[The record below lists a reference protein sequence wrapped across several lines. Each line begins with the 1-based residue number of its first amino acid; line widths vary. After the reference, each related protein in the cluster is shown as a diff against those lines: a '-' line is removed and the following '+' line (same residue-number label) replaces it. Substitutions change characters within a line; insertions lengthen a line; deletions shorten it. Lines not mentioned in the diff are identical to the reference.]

1 MRIAGRYE
9 LREVLGGGGMGRVWR
24 AFDDV
29 TRREVAVKEMYERVG
44 TERALR
50 EAQAMARLQHPEIVR
65 IHDVLTWGDRPW
77 IVMEFLEGEPL
88 DELIERS
95 GRLRPA
101 RVAEIG
107 RAVLRAL
114 RHAHGQ
120 GIVHRDVK
128 PGNVF
133 VRTDGRIVLT
143 DFGIASLDGRER
155 LTATGYPIGTPGYIA
170 PERLR
175 RADLPPEPSSDLFSL
190 GALLYTALT
199 GRAPFARDTPLA
211 ALTAPLTDRPSRP
224 HGPPRLVGAVM
235 GLLAADPRKREG
247 AAALLD
253 SPLVA
258 APGPAPRRAVHA
270 LEAVLVVVACA
281 GLVIGLGLALRGS
294 PEPQPLRSQTVPV
307 PTTPAR
313 ILPSYDPPALPS
325 PFPFPIPTPTLDLC
339 DLDLEPDLC

>member
-1 MRIAGRYE
+1 MMRIAGRYE
-9 LREVLGGGGMGRVWR
+9 LREVIGGGGMGRVWR

-29 TRREVAVKEMYERVG
+29 ARREVAVKEMYERVG

-50 EAQAMARLQHPEIVR
+50 EARAMARLQHPEIVR
-65 IHDVLTWGDRPW
+65 VHDVLMWGDRPW
-77 IVMEFLEGEPL
+77 IVMEFLDGTPL
-88 DELIERS
+88 DELIERN
-95 GRLRPA
+95 GRLPPH

-114 RHAHGQ
+114 RHAHDQ

-133 VRTDGRIVLT
+133 VRTDGRVVLT
-143 DFGIASLDGRER
+143 DFGIASLDGQER

-175 RADLPPEPSSDLFSL
+175 HADLPPEPASDLFSL
-190 GALLYTALT
+190 GALLYAALT

-211 ALTAPLTDRPSRP
+211 SLTAPLTDRPSRP

-235 GLLAADPRKREG
+235 GLLSADPRRRAG
-247 AAALLD
+247 AAARLD

-270 LEAVLVVVACA
+270 LEAVLVAAALA
-281 GLVIGLGLALRGS
+281 GLAVGLGLAVKGG
-294 PEPQPLRSQTVPV
+294 PDPVPLRPQVTPV
-307 PTTPAR
+307 LTDPAR
-313 ILPSYDPPALPS
+313 ILPSYDPLVS
-325 PFPFPIPTPTLDLC
+325 PPPLPIPTPTLDLC
-339 DLDLEPDLC
+339 DLNLEPGWC